1 MLSVSLFCI
10 LYFFPLQIPFV
21 YRSLDLSKHFVSNTA
36 KNIPFLSRNIDF
48 ACSIVYGVC
57 VCVWESEWVSLWMC
71 FMGVRKG
78 GANIK
83 AENGFKYS
91 FFYF

>member
-21 YRSLDLSKHFVSNTA
+21 YHSLDLSKHFVSNTA

-57 VCVWESEWVSLWMC
+57 ECEREWVSESLDV
-71 FMGVRKG
+71 FYG
-78 GANIK
+78 GK
-83 AENGFKYS
+83 EGGCQH
-91 FFYF
+91 